1 MEISQKGRRPFKFE
15 NIWLSSDGFVDK
27 VKGWWESYHF
37 EGTPSFILA
46 RKLKAL
52 KLDLK
57 QWNVEVFGDVLNR
70 RRQAMADLNE
80 LDVEAESRPLSTEK
94 AARKFRLVEELEKS
108 FLQEEISWRQ
118 KSRAISLQEGD
129 KNTKF
134 FHRIANSNR
143 RSSSISSLMING
155 ELSSDKEAISS
166 SITQFYQDLYSEGVS
181 RRPFLD
187 GLEFSMISNEGL
199 RLVGKTF

>member
-1 MEISQKGRRPFKFE
+1 MVGCG
-15 NIWLSSDGFVDK
+15 WVVDK

-46 RKLKAL
+46 RKLRAL

-57 QWNVEVFGDVLNR
+57 QWNAEVFGDVLNR

-80 LDVEAESRPLSTEK
+80 LDVEAESCPLSTKE
-94 AARKFRLVEELEKS
+94 AARKFCLVEELEKS
-108 FLQEEISWRQ
+108 FLQEEIRWRQ
-118 KSRAISLQEGD
+118 KSQAIWLQEDD

-143 RSSSISSLMING
+143 RSSFISSLMING